1 MAILATAILLNTAQ
15 EQAYKSEY
23 ETTLADL
30 NQYTTAT
37 HLILGVIILMDDAI
51 KYTCIWPFV

>member
-15 EQAYKSEY
+15 EQTYKSEY
-23 ETTLADL
+23 ETILADL

-37 HLILGVIILMDDAI
+37 HLVLGGNH
-51 KYTCIWPFV
+51 FNG